1 MTNSNKYQQLLTNNT
16 NWVADKLATD
26 ADYFEMLS
34 QGQQPP
40 FLYIGCS
47 DSRLPIDV
55 FTGSMPGQIFIHR
68 NVANQVFLNDMNLLT
83 VLEFAVKTLKVEHVI
98 ICGHYGCGGIQA
110 GYSGTNLNIVKNW
123 TMNIRDIAMESK
135 KELDAIPELKD
146 RLNRL
151 SELNV
156 VRQLRQL
163 CKTSVMQDVFNTDV
177 YPKLH
182 GWVLDISQGLIKE
195 LPLPI
200 DEWKEYGLVPKNYE
214 L

>member
-1 MTNSNKYQQLLTNNT
+1 MSNSVEYRQILKNNS

-26 ADYFEMLS
+26 PSYFEMLS
-34 QGQQPP
+34 HSQNPP

-55 FTGSMPGQIFIHR
+55 FTGSTPGQIFIHR

-83 VLEFAVKTLKVEHVI
+83 VLEYAVKTLKVKHVI
-98 ICGHYGCGGIQA
+98 ICGHYGCGGIEA
-110 GYSGTNLNIVKNW
+110 AYSGTSMNLVENW

-135 KELDAIPELKD
+135 KELDAIPDLTE

-156 VRQLRQL
+156 FRQLRQL
-163 CKTSVMQDVFNTDV
+163 CKTSVMHDAFSRNDF
-177 YPKLH
+177 PKLH
-182 GWVLDISQGLIKE
+182 GWVLDISHGLIKD
-195 LPLPI
+195 LPIPI
-200 DEWKEYGLVPKNYE
+200 DEWKEYGLLPKEYQ

>member
-1 MTNSNKYQQLLTNNT
+1 MSNSVEYRQILKNNS
-16 NWVADKLATD
+16 NWVADKLAND
-26 ADYFEMLS
+26 PSYFEMLS
-34 QGQQPP
+34 HSQNPP

-55 FTGSMPGQIFIHR
+55 FTGSTPGQIFIHR

-83 VLEFAVKTLKVEHVI
+83 VLEYAVKTLKVKHVI
-98 ICGHYGCGGIQA
+98 ICGHYGCGGIEA
-110 GYSGTNLNIVKNW
+110 AYSGTSMNLVENW

-135 KELDAIPELKD
+135 KELDAIPDLTE

-156 VRQLRQL
+156 FRQLRQL
-163 CKTSVMQDVFNTDV
+163 CKTSVMHDAFSRNDF
-177 YPKLH
+177 PKLH
-182 GWVLDISQGLIKE
+182 GWVLDISHGLIKD
-195 LPLPI
+195 LPIPI
-200 DEWKEYGLVPKNYE
+200 DEWKEYGLLPKEYQ